1 MLCRS
6 FLLLGTFLL
15 SSVAFSKVIKQPH
28 IEVELVADA
37 QNYIAG
43 EAINVGVR
51 YKTDPHWHIYW
62 LNPGDSGEPAQIDW
76 NVPETASVGSNQ
88 WPQPKRI
95 AVGALTNYGYEGE
108 TLVATELRADTGST
122 GPMAVEAT
130 TKWLVCNEECIPGKA
145 TLSLLLPA
153 GKSGTSSKWKSLFDK
168 TRSQLPT
175 PWDSQPLRVAHAGKE
190 VRLDFNSPMAPT
202 DFFPLQEGIF
212 LNTPAPTIQSSGES
226 HRVVLSLKEE
236 NTVPQKVDG
245 LLVFADGS
253 AKSISQAVSAPRSE
267 ASLLSMLLF
276 ALIGGFLL
284 NLMPCVFPVLSIK
297 VLGFF
302 EQSRADKTH
311 AAAHSVSYLFGILV
325 SFWLLVA
332 GLLIVR
338 AGGTHI
344 GWGFQLQSPIFLAS
358 LSFIFVAVGMN
369 LLGAYDV
376 GGSFMGVGQNLSQK
390 SGVAGSFFTGV
401 LATLVATPCTAPF
414 MGVAIGFA
422 LSQPGWVTFLVFTAI
437 GVGMA
442 SPYVILAAF
451 PKLIA
456 YLPKPGAWMETFRQF
471 LAFPI
476 FLTVLWI
483 LSVIGE
489 QTDPHRLFVLRIS
502 LLVFAMGLWAYG
514 KTGWRKWQVI
524 FAVVFVG
531 AGLAVGLRDLKPS
544 PKVQIAEGEWQTFS
558 EERLAELQA
567 ANVPIFID
575 FTASWCIT
583 CQVNKQAVLD
593 TQPILDKFKEKGVA
607 LLLADWT
614 NQDEVISKRLESF
627 GRNGVPLYVFYS
639 GKAGSEPV
647 LLPQIL
653 TKETVLKALDSI

>member
-1 MLCRS
+1 MFCRS
-6 FLLLGTFLL
+6 FLLLGTLLL
-15 SSVAFSKVIKQPH
+15 SSVALAAPSKQPH
-28 IEVELVADA
+28 IEVELVAAA
-37 QNYIAG
+37 QGYVPG
-43 EAINVGVR
+43 EPLGLGIR

-62 LNPGDSGEPAQIDW
+62 SNPGDSGEPVRIDW
-76 NVPETASVGSNQ
+76 KAPQGTTFGPIQ
-88 WPQPKRI
+88 WPQPRRI
-95 AVGALTNYGYEGE
+95 AAGALTNYGYEGE
-108 TLVATELRADTGST
+108 TLLASEMQADAGTR
-122 GPMAVEAT
+122 GPMAIQAT
-130 TKWLVCNEECIPGKA
+130 TKWLICNEGCIPGEA
-145 TLSLLLPA
+145 TLSLSLPQA
-153 GKSGTSSKWKSLFDK
+153 KSVKPSKWAKLFDK
-168 TRSQLPT
+168 SAKQVPT
-175 PWDSQPLRVAHAGKE
+175 PWESQSLRVTIEERK
-190 VRLDFNSPMAPT
+190 VRIDFNSEIPPT
-202 DFFPLQEGIF
+202 DFFPTAEGIF
-212 LNTPAPTIQSSGES
+212 PNTPTPTIQSSGNS
-226 HRVVLSLKEE
+226 HRIILNLKPNASTPKKLEGVMSL
-236 NTVPQKVDG
+236 
-245 LLVFADGS
+245 ADGS
-253 AKSISQAVSAPRSE
+253 AKTVSHSVSAPRSE
-267 ASLLSMLLF
+267 TSMLSMLLF
-276 ALIGGFLL
+276 ALLGGFLL

-311 AAAHSVSYLFGILV
+311 ATAHSISYLFGILV

-344 GWGFQLQSPIFLAS
+344 GWGFQLQSPIFLAV

-369 LLGAYDV
+369 LLGAFEF
-376 GGSFMGVGQNLSQK
+376 GGNFMGIGHGLSQK

-442 SPYVILAAF
+442 SPYVLLAAF

-514 KTGWRKWQVI
+514 KTGWRKWQ
-524 FAVVFVG
+524 AVFSIVFVL
-531 AGLAVGLRDLKPS
+531 AGLGVGLRDLKPA
-544 PKVQIAEGEWQTFS
+544 PKVQITEGEWQTFS
-558 EERLAELQA
+558 EERLTELRA

-614 NQDEVISKRLESF
+614 NQDEAISKRLESF

-639 GKAGSEPV
+639 GKEGAEPV

-653 TKETVLKALDSI
+653 TKETVLQALSSI